1 MPKYTFEEIK
11 RLLSD
16 CVYEHK
22 CEAELWLTFADK
34 PYQYMIIIYGSH
46 CSFQRCG
53 KKAEQSGEYD
63 YASLDELYKARQ
75 IDDIIPYKHGTQH
88 LTRILNHLSEDQRV
102 LVPGLRQGSDPHPV
116 HRSKCRLRRRK
127 ESG

>member
-75 IDDIIPYKHGTQH
+75 IDDII
-88 LTRILNHLSEDQRV
+88 LERDWNDIVEIDCMDFDIL
-102 LVPGLRQGSDPHPV
+102 GLW
-116 HRSKCRLRRRK
+116 
-127 ESG
+127 